1 MVQTLTAKLPELER
15 RLESNKSSYDNA
27 VSVID
32 QAKAEIDEKKQ
43 EIETL
48 KNELEGKYASVES
61 KLPVTATIDTEGIV
75 TLTQLETLNT
85 DVNKV
90 VTADVLKSVLEN
102 ITDYVPEATTETLGL
117 VKIAK
122 PEDINTESNS
132 VIGIETLDQIKQP
145 VDISS
150 FRQKGKTT
158 QNLNYYVDV
167 YDKTFKTVT
176 IFGVLYLGS
185 KEGFTT
191 RIELPVD
198 IVKESASIVITP
210 INSTAIV
217 YPTVIESKHIDLN
230 VQRDISA
237 TVQIIACVDS
247 QPTIV
252 DVDTEIVE
260 DSDEIEIT
268 ITTEEDSDDVVVGD
282 EAPTKEEENPTE
294 EEVTDTVENEPTEE
308 GQ

>member
-1 MVQTLTAKLPELER
+1 MSFLEMVQTLTNKLPELEQ
-15 RLESNKSSYDNA
+15 RLESNKNSYDNA
-27 VSVID
+27 TSIIN
-32 QAKAEIDEKKQ
+32 QAKVEIDEKKQ

-75 TLTQLETLNT
+75 ALTQLETLNT
-85 DVNKV
+85 DGNKA
-90 VTADVLKSVLEN
+90 VTADVLKKVLAN

-132 VIGIETLDQIKQP
+132 VIGVDTLDQIKQP

-176 IFGVLYLGS
+176 IFGILYLGS

-191 RIELPVD
+191 RIELPVEV
-198 IVKESASIVITP
+198 VKESVSIVITP

-217 YPTVIESKHIDLN
+217 YPTVIESKYIDLN

-247 QPTIV
+247 QPAIV

-260 DSDEIEIT
+260 DSDEINIT
-268 ITTEEDSDDVVVGD
+268 ITTEE
-282 EAPTKEEENPTE
+282 EEEKPTE
-294 EEVTDTVENEPTEE
+294 EEVTDTVENEATEE
-308 GQ
+308 GK

>member
-1 MVQTLTAKLPELER
+1 MVQTLTTKLPELEQ
-15 RLESNKSSYDNA
+15 RLESNKSSYANA
-27 VSVID
+27 MSIID
-32 QAKAEIDEKKQ
+32 QAKVEIDEKKQ

-48 KNELEGKYASVES
+48 KNELEGKYASLES
-61 KLPVTATIDTEGIV
+61 KLPVTATTDIEGIV
-75 TLTQLETLNT
+75 ALTQLETLNT
-85 DVNKV
+85 DGNKV
-90 VTADVLKSVLEN
+90 VPAAVLKRILEN
-102 ITDYVPEATTETLGL
+102 IANYIPEATTETLGL

-132 VIGIETLDQIKQP
+132 VIGVDTLDQIKQP

-158 QNLNYYVDV
+158 QNLNYYVDI

-176 IFGVLYLGS
+176 IFGILYLGS
-185 KEGFTT
+185 AEGFTT
-191 RIELPVD
+191 RIELPVEV
-198 IVKESASIVITP
+198 VKESVSIVITP

-217 YPTVIESKHIDLN
+217 YPTVIESKYIDLN
-230 VQRDISA
+230 VQRNISA

-260 DSDEIEIT
+260 DSDEINIT
-268 ITTEEDSDDVVVGD
+268 ITTEE
-282 EAPTKEEENPTE
+282 EEKQTE
-294 EEVTDTVENEPTEE
+294 EEVTDTVENEATEE
-308 GQ
+308 GK